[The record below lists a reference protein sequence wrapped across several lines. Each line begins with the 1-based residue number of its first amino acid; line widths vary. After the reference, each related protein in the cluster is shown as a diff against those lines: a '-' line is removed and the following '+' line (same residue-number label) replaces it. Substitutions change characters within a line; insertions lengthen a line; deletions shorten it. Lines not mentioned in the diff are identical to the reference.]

1 MSGDEKIAGH
11 IGQEPYGALD
21 PARDLERW
29 ERVVEGIVTAAQP
42 ELARRSRTGEASMAQ
57 VLGRWQ
63 KAGVVAAG
71 VVAAAAS
78 VALLFAGQPVA
89 EAEAAVVYPAE
100 ALMYDMGDWLMTGEA
115 PSMTAL
121 LTEFGDAS

>member
-21 PARDLERW
+21 PTQDLERW
-29 ERVVEGIVTAAQP
+29 ERVVDGIMEAAQP
-42 ELARRSRTGEASMAQ
+42 QLARRARVRPRSVAP
-57 VLGRWQ
+57 VLVRWH
-63 KAGVVAAG
+63 KAGVLAAG
-71 VVAAAAS
+71 LVAAAAS
-78 VALLFAGQPVA
+78 VVLLFAGQPVA

-100 ALMYDMGDWLMTGEA
+100 ALMSDMGDWLMTGEA

-121 LTEFGDAS
+121 LTEFGDGS